1 MTTDETRIALDWEQ
15 RFADDTTPWE
25 RPGLHPAFVDWQVSG
40 AFDGL
45 GTVIVPGC
53 GRAPEVAAFA
63 DSGVATTAA
72 DLSTTAINWQR
83 KRLEECELTATLFEG
98 DVLAWR
104 PDAPVD
110 AVYEQTFLCAIPPRL
125 RTEYEAAVHDWLRP
139 GGRLFALFMQKDE
152 RGGPP
157 YGCDIEAMRTLF
169 PADRWDWPAEA
180 PVRYPHPSLNGK
192 PELAVV
198 LTRR

>member
-1 MTTDETRIALDWEQ
+1 MTTDETRSSVDWEE
-15 RFADDTTPWE
+15 RFAAGTTPWE
-25 RPGLHPAFVDWQVSG
+25 RSGLHPAFVDWQVSG
-40 AFDGL
+40 AFDGI
-45 GTVIVPGC
+45 GSVIVPGC

-63 DSGVATTAA
+63 DAGIATIAA

-125 RTEYEAAVHDWLRP
+125 RGEYEQAVQAWLKP
-139 GGRLFALFMQKDE
+139 GGKLFTLFMQKDE
-152 RGGPP
+152 MGGPP
-157 YGCDIEAMRTLF
+157 YGCGLDAMRDQF
-169 PADRWDWPAEA
+169 PSTRWDWPAEA
-180 PVRYPHPSLNGK
+180 PVSYPHPSLSGK